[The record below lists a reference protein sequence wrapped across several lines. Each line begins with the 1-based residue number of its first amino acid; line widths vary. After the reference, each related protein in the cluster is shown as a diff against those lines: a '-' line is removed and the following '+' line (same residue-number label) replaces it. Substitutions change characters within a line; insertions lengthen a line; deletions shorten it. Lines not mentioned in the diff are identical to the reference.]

1 MTNGPKTIES
11 ILSLIPDERIL
22 KRVHPS
28 DIILFEPIGFIAP
41 IILFI
46 AALEYLTSQPIF
58 SLLLIVGGIVSF
70 IFYYSVYKSTEYIV
84 TDHRI
89 ISHIK
94 FLNRVRSIPISA
106 TQDIFMKANFI
117 KVNGARTVVIQDSK
131 GHEFQLRAIKE
142 WKDVV
147 EMIYKVKYGE
157 DVIINFQ

>member
-22 KRVHPS
+22 KRVYPS

-70 IFYYSVYKSTEYIV
+70 IFITLYIKALSISLL
-84 TDHRI
+84 I
-89 ISHIK
+89 IELYLI
-94 FLNRVRSIPISA
+94 LNS
-106 TQDIFMKANFI
+106 
-117 KVNGARTVVIQDSK
+117 
-131 GHEFQLRAIKE
+131 
-142 WKDVV
+142 
-147 EMIYKVKYGE
+147 
-157 DVIINFQ
+157 